1 HTCAAPDGALQPAM
15 PPKPVRTS
23 AVMTPGRQLVA
34 EQRESSAVLAV
45 IIVRNVDRYQWSGS
59 MAIDNFPD
67 GNLDASMR
75 DVCAGTVVLANCM

>member
-1 HTCAAPDGALQPAM
+1 
-15 PPKPVRTS
+15 
-23 AVMTPGRQLVA
+23 
-34 EQRESSAVLAV
+34 
-45 IIVRNVDRYQWSGS
+45 